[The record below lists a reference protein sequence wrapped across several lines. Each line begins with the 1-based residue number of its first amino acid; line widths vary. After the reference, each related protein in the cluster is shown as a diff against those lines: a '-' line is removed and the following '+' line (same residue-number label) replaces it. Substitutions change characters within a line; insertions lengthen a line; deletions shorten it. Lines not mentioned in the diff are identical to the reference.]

1 MSTELLTV
9 AATLLAA
16 QITGVGILVTIMLQ
30 LDKRSIQR
38 TERLGA
44 ELKGEIAEM
53 RSETT
58 RRFERAEDQTKSQFE
73 RVYERFE
80 QMETETKRQFERV
93 YDRFERME
101 AETKRQFERVDDHFE
116 RVDER
121 FDEMAAETKRQF
133 EQAAAETKRQFE
145 QVDERFD
152 RMAAETKRL
161 FEAMDVRIR
170 GLENGQA
177 RLAAELS
184 MLKDIFTHQRP
195 RE

>member
-9 AATLLAA
+9 AATLLGA
-16 QITGVGILVTIMLQ
+16 QVALAGMLALIMLQ
-30 LDKRSIQR
+30 SEKRSVQR

-44 ELKGEIAEM
+44 ELKGELAEM

-58 RRFERAEDQTKSQFE
+58 RQFE
-73 RVYERFE
+73 RV
-80 QMETETKRQFERV
+80 
-93 YDRFERME
+93 DARFERME
-101 AETKRQFERVDDHFE
+101 AETKRQFEQAAAETKRQFE
-116 RVDER
+116 RVDDRFER
-121 FDEMAAETKRQF
+121 METETKRQFEQAAAETKRQF

-184 MLKDIFTHQRP
+184 MLKDIFTHNRP

>member
-16 QITGVGILVTIMLQ
+16 QVALAGMLALIMLQ
-30 LDKRSIQR
+30 SEKRSVQR

-44 ELKGEIAEM
+44 ELKGELAEM

-58 RRFERAEDQTKSQFE
+58 RQFE
-73 RVYERFE
+73 RVEA
-80 QMETETKRQFERV
+80 ETKRQFERV

-101 AETKRQFERVDDHFE
+101 AETKRQFEQA
-116 RVDER
+116 
-121 FDEMAAETKRQF
+121 AAETKRQF
-133 EQAAAETKRQFE
+133 ERAAAETKRQFE

>member
-9 AATLLAA
+9 AATLLGA
-16 QITGVGILVTIMLQ
+16 QVALAGMLALIMLQ
-30 LDKRSIQR
+30 SEKRSVQR

-44 ELKGEIAEM
+44 ELKGELAEM
-53 RSETT
+53 R
-58 RRFERAEDQTKSQFE
+58 A
-73 RVYERFE
+73 
-80 QMETETKRQFERV
+80 ETKRQFERV
-93 YDRFERME
+93 DDRFERME
-101 AETKRQFERVDDHFE
+101 AETKRQFERVDERFE
-116 RVDER
+116 RME
-121 FDEMAAETKRQF
+121 AETKRQF
-133 EQAAAETKRQFE
+133 EQAAAETKRQFERVDDRFDEMAAETKRQFE

-184 MLKDIFTHQRP
+184 MLKDIFTHNRP

>member
-16 QITGVGILVTIMLQ
+16 QIAGIGILVTIMLQ

-44 ELKGEIAEM
+44 ELKQEIAEM
-53 RSETT
+53 RAETT
-58 RRFERAEDQTKSQFE
+58 RRFERAEDQTKDQFE
-73 RVYERFE
+73 RVYERFD
-80 QMETETKRQFERV
+80 QMEAETKRQFERV

-101 AETKRQFERVDDHFE
+101 AETKRQFERVDD
-116 RVDER
+116 R
-121 FDEMAAETKRQF
+121 FDETAAETKRQF